1 MDVNAA
7 LEVGTGLVIM
17 YLLLALLCTVFTE
30 IISTVLGWRAK
41 NLREGIEKLLED
53 PKLAGL
59 ETDFFKLPVICK
71 AYEMGGKH
79 GPSYMASK
87 QFASGMLDYLG
98 KGEWPIGAG
107 GVKPDD
113 IVDAIK
119 KLPES
124 DTRRRLIAYAT
135 ETSGD
140 IEAFRLRIAQ
150 WYDDAM
156 ERWGGNFKRKTQK
169 WSFWIAAA
177 IVVALN
183 ADTFHVGVTLWN
195 DPTVRAA
202 VVASAP
208 QLAAE
213 SDAGASSYDQIKQ
226 ALRPFPLGWGAPNW
240 GPVIASPKP
249 TKDETQPN
257 PQKPPKASRGEWA
270 WWAVFK
276 IVGLAFSAFAVSL
289 GAPFWFQ
296 ILNKL
301 NAIRGSGRKP
311 EPADA

>member
-41 NLREGIEKLLED
+41 NLREGIETLLDD
-53 PKLAGL
+53 PKLDGL
-59 ETDFFKLPVICK
+59 KTDFFRLPVISK
-71 AYEMGGKH
+71 AYEMAGKH

-87 QFASGMLDYLG
+87 QFASGLLEFLG
-98 KGEWPIGAG
+98 KGAWPVGAG
-107 GVKPDD
+107 AIKPDD
-113 IVDAIK
+113 IVKAIK
-119 KLPES
+119 DLPES

-156 ERWGGNFKRKTQK
+156 ERWGGNFKRKTQL
-169 WSFWIAAA
+169 WSFLIAAA
-177 IVVALN
+177 IVVVLN
-183 ADTFHVGVTLWN
+183 ADTFHVGKTLWK
-195 DPTVRAA
+195 DPAARAE
-202 VVASAP
+202 VVA
-208 QLAAE
+208 LA
-213 SDAGASSYDQIKQ
+213 DQIKIDDPRYAQ
-226 ALRPFPLGWGAPNW
+226 IKKDLRPFPLGWGAPNW
-240 GPVIASPKP
+240 GPVIESPKP
-249 TKDETQPN
+249 PEKTD
-257 PQKPPKASRGEWA
+257 ADAGDWV
-270 WWAVFK
+270 WWVILK
-276 IVGLAFSAFAVSL
+276 IVGLAVSAFAVSL

-311 EPADA
+311 APAESA